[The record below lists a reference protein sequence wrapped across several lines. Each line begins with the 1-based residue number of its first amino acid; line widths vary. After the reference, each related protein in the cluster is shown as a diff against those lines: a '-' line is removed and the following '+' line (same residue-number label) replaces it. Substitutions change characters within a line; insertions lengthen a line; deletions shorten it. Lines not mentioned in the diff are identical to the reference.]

1 MKTSIN
7 QSDEDDWSFKN
18 RIQCVKK
25 SKWGKEMCILI
36 NWRHKKERPWEMLG
50 KTYWTHSQR
59 EGNAMKY
66 TATNPE
72 W

>member
-1 MKTSIN
+1 M
-7 QSDEDDWSFKN
+7 
-18 RIQCVKK
+18 CKK
-25 SKWGKEMCILI
+25 SKRDKEMCILI

-66 TATNPE
+66 TATNPK